1 MMRAFIHAVIILLM
15 VAYVASISSRH
26 VRMTKAMD
34 GAGGYYPVSAQVELS
49 QSDARK
55 TIDIRCV
62 LAYTDSRYTFT
73 PVGGL
78 TQKLELKRWAQ
89 TRMGQ
94 EVRLVIQGTDGTFVE
109 GKAVIGD
116 ELDGQFITYECCAGD
131 GGRGDQT
138 VGTLTSSDRLQ
149 LHEE

>member
-1 MMRAFIHAVIILLM
+1 MRAFIHAVIILLM

-49 QSDARK
+49 QSDARE
-55 TIDIRCV
+55 TIDICCV

-94 EVRLVIQGTDGTFVE
+94 EVRIVIQGTDGTFVE

-116 ELDGQFITYECCAGD
+116 ELDGQFITYECSAED
-131 GGRGDQT
+131 DGRGDQA